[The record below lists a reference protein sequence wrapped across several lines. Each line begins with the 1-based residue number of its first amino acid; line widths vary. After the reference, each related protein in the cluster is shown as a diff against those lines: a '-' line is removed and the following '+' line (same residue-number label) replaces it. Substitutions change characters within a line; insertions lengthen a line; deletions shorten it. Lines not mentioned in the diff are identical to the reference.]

1 MANETV
7 LMFYDCRSNEDDEED
22 FMDDPTF
29 DDADNENKENAVEL
43 GKNNTEAPLDIFMLS
58 K

>member
-1 MANETV
+1 MNKTV
-7 LMFYDCRSNEDDEED
+7 LIFYGCRSNEDDEDD
-22 FMDDPTF
+22 FMDDPAF

-43 GKNNTEAPLDIFMLS
+43 GKNNTRTCSDIFTLS